1 MATNTRQ
8 LAAIMFTDIVG
19 YTALMENDEA
29 KALEILEKNRS
40 IQKPNIDKFGGKLHK
55 EMGDGIL
62 ASFPTVSDA
71 VNCAINIQKASI
83 QESDLSIRIGIDEGE
98 VVFQDEDVFGDG
110 VNIASR
116 LEALAKPHGIYIT
129 HSVYKN
135 IINKEGFEVS
145 FVKEIILKNVSRPV
159 RIYEVKVEGIESS
172 ESETTF
178 DSLNVVEERRKTV
191 PNIYQKISLY
201 IGLSILI
208 IFFLI
213 YYIFFIGTDKR
224 ETQNS
229 DSIIKSPTI
238 AVLAFEDI
246 SQKGDQEY
254 LGDGIAGEIIIAL
267 NHFKGIRVAGRTSSF
282 SYKGKDTD
290 LMKIGLDLNVAS
302 ILEGSVQKSGTHLR
316 VNAQLVNAESG
327 LGIWTEQFNMEMKD
341 IFLIQDE
348 ITKVIVDRLR
358 STLTVRSTL
367 TDDSEF
373 QESRYTSD
381 PESYDDFLKGMYFQ
395 NGDELRFPSAIPY
408 FENAIILDTSF
419 AMAYAQLGYTYAR
432 MGWSGH
438 MPQNEAFKKVFE
450 LARNAL
456 DVDPELAMGYTVLG
470 LGYFYSS
477 YDWDSTRINLELGIF
492 KDSANALAY
501 KELAYY
507 YLYTGNSNKAIELA
521 EKHVALDSA
530 NPYFLQDLARIYMH
544 AEEYNQAIEVC
555 QKTIN
560 LYPGYIDAYHNL
572 GEIYLRQGD
581 LVHSNDYYGKAD
593 SLSYP
598 VKRNYDRLMRLSKAG
613 QQQKTLQLLNVE
625 SQVLSYY
632 QKAVIYANLGLTDL
646 VIANLDSAFIVR
658 EWELTRFATDY
669 YFHPYRSDQRFIEI
683 LKKLKIPMNVNGS

>member
-40 IQKPNIDKFGGKLHK
+40 IQKPNIDKFGGKFHK

-83 QESDLSIRIGIDEGE
+83 QEPDLSIRIGIDEGE

-145 FVKEIILKNVSRPV
+145 FVKEITLKNVSRPV

-178 DSLNVVEERRKTV
+178 DSLNVVKERRKTV
-191 PNIYQKISLY
+191 PKIYQKISLY

-213 YYIFFIGTDKR
+213 YYIYFIGTDKR

-246 SQKGDQEY
+246 SQKGGQEY

-373 QESRYTSD
+373 QESRYISD

-395 NGDELRFPSAIPY
+395 NGDELQFPSAIPY

-477 YDWDSTRINLELGIF
+477 YDWDSTRINLELGIL
-492 KDSANALAY
+492 KDSENALAY

-613 QQQKTLQLLNVE
+613 QQQKALQLLNEE
-625 SQVLSYY
+625 SKVLTYY
-632 QKAVIYANLGLTDL
+632 QKAVIYANLGLTNL
-646 VIANLDSAFIVR
+646 VIANLDSAFTVR

-669 YFHPYRSDQRFIEI
+669 YFHPYRSNQRFIEF